1 MESVFK
7 TIPWLFLRQLLLDF
21 FCLDHEFDTAF
32 CSFCFFCKG
41 LILIALF
48 YRVIDPVQSVLDI
61 MVHDVYQTFYAVLV
75 KLNQARI
82 EGVSPC
88 VQCICTGGKFAA
100 AGCQRAGRGTQFFAP
115 RCCGV
120 DSLSQLV
127 GSGYQTALPG

>member
-48 YRVIDPVQSVLDI
+48 YRVIDPIQSVLDI

-100 AGCQRAGRGTQFFAP
+100 ARMPACRSRNSFFAP
-115 RCCGV
+115 GCCGV
-120 DSLSQLV
+120 VPCPSWLV
-127 GSGYQTALPG
+127 PGYQTALPG